1 MFHLMRAAT
10 CAITLALATPAQS
23 ASFQFFGTASGNTS
37 TGQQLA
43 VSGTPRIGTTFT
55 LGVTYATPPFVCLQ
69 VLTPYAV
76 WLTLGTSNQSWQG
89 IPLPVALPLGFDLL
103 VSPDVVLQSLVTSN
117 TSCPPGVSGPFPAPF
132 AVAVPNQPGLIG
144 FQLHAQIVMARVS
157 APAGA
162 PPIATN
168 GGTATVGL

>member
-89 IPLPVALPLGFDLL
+89 IPLPVALPA
-103 VSPDVVLQSLVTSN
+103 LQMMIALPRQ
-117 TSCPPGVSGPFPAPF
+117 CRP
-132 AVAVPNQPGLIG
+132 
-144 FQLHAQIVMARVS
+144 
-157 APAGA
+157 
-162 PPIATN
+162 PPIACWETPISR
-168 GGTATVGL
+168 VL